1 MSTEA
6 SKPRREAAD
15 GPTDCWWLGPR
26 TAHRELQASPNR
38 LKAIFMCHMKVCMS
52 VQVAE
57 ECLQK
62 AGDLSGLL
70 LLYTAK
76 GSGRG
81 LGQLIDT
88 AGAQNRQNI
97 VFLCHLLLGNLNA
110 CVDLLIASGRIPE
123 AAFFARTYVPSRMT
137 EVSTLLHAFPCAC
150 LR

>member
-1 MSTEA
+1 M
-6 SKPRREAAD
+6 
-15 GPTDCWWLGPR
+15 
-26 TAHRELQASPNR
+26 
-38 LKAIFMCHMKVCMS
+38 FVCHVKVCMPA
-52 VQVAE
+52 QVAE

-81 LGQLIDT
+81 LGHLIET

-137 EVSTLLHAFPCAC
+137 EVSTLLIPFSLPM
-150 LR
+150 

>member
-1 MSTEA
+1 MG
-6 SKPRREAAD
+6 R
-15 GPTDCWWLGPR
+15 R
-26 TAHRELQASPNR
+26 TAYQELQAYDNG
-38 LKAIFMCHMKVCMS
+38 LDTLCLCHMKVCNS

-81 LGQLIDT
+81 LGHLIET

-137 EVSTLLHAFPCAC
+137 EVSTLLPPFSPPV
-150 LR
+150 

>member
-1 MSTEA
+1 MSA
-6 SKPRREAAD
+6 
-15 GPTDCWWLGPR
+15 
-26 TAHRELQASPNR
+26 
-38 LKAIFMCHMKVCMS
+38 
-52 VQVAE
+52 QVAE

-76 GSGRG
+76 GSGG
-81 LGQLIDT
+81 ALGELIKT

-110 CVDLLIASGRIPE
+110 CVDLLIATSRIPE

-137 EVSTLLHAFPCAC
+137 EVS
-150 LR
+150 

>member
-1 MSTEA
+1 ML
-6 SKPRREAAD
+6 P
-15 GPTDCWWLGPR
+15 
-26 TAHRELQASPNR
+26 AHVPGYF
-38 LKAIFMCHMKVCMS
+38 LKAVKVARGSSDASRATAPVERHCRACTAA
-52 VQVAE
+52 QVAE

-76 GSGRG
+76 GSGNG
-81 LGQLIDT
+81 LADLIKD

-110 CVDLLIASGRIPE
+110 CVDLLIASSRIPE

-137 EVSTLLHAFPCAC
+137 EVC
-150 LR
+150 

>member
-1 MSTEA
+1 
-6 SKPRREAAD
+6 
-15 GPTDCWWLGPR
+15 
-26 TAHRELQASPNR
+26 
-38 LKAIFMCHMKVCMS
+38 MC

-76 GSGRG
+76 GSGQG
-81 LGQLIDT
+81 LGSLISA

-97 VFLCHLLLGNLNA
+97 VFLCHLLLGNLHP
-110 CVDLLIASGRIPE
+110 CVDLLIATGRLPE

-137 EVSTLLHAFPCAC
+137 EVRCCMHCHQDPA
-150 LR
+150 

>member
-1 MSTEA
+1 MS
-6 SKPRREAAD
+6 
-15 GPTDCWWLGPR
+15 
-26 TAHRELQASPNR
+26 
-38 LKAIFMCHMKVCMS
+38 MCHMRPCLPA
-52 VQVAE
+52 QVAE

-81 LGQLIDT
+81 LGHLIET
-88 AGAQNRQNI
+88 AGAQHRQNI

-137 EVSTLLHAFPCAC
+137 EVSTLLTTVPFCRC

>member
-1 MSTEA
+1 MEVCL
-6 SKPRREAAD
+6 
-15 GPTDCWWLGPR
+15 PT
-26 TAHRELQASPNR
+26 
-38 LKAIFMCHMKVCMS
+38 
-52 VQVAE
+52 QVAE

-81 LGQLIDT
+81 LGRLIET

-97 VFLCHLLLGNLNA
+97 VFLCHLLLGDLNA
-110 CVDLLIASGRIPE
+110 CVDLLIASSRIPE

-137 EVSTLLHAFPCAC
+137 EASSLLHPFPSAC
-150 LR
+150 RR

>member
-1 MSTEA
+1 MLTGTTEA
-6 SKPRREAAD
+6 CLAAWVAEAPAQ
-15 GPTDCWWLGPR
+15 L
-26 TAHRELQASPNR
+26 ER
-38 LKAIFMCHMKVCMS
+38 LAGGGAEACGAA
-52 VQVAE
+52 QVAE

-76 GSGRG
+76 GSGGG
-81 LGQLIDT
+81 LGELIQS

-110 CVDLLIASGRIPE
+110 CVDLLIASSRIPE

-137 EVSTLLHAFPCAC
+137 EV
-150 LR
+150 R